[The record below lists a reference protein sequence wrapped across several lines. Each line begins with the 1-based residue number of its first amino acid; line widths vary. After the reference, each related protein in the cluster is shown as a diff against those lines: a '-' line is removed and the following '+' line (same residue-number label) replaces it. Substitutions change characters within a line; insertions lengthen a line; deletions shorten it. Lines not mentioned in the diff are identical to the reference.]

1 MRRRIL
7 AVACFTLCA
16 LLPLRA
22 QEQKPQN
29 DAPGTAVP
37 GKEMPGNDTPGN
49 DVPGVSS
56 PSAAVPAASP
66 DTPSPEVKTP
76 DTTKPEAKAP
86 EAKAPEAKTPLMQM
100 PMPMNDAGMREMTGG
115 NADGA
120 AHAMRSMED
129 RQMNMGPHMKMT
141 TLRDLKPGDQEKAD
155 EVAAAARRAA
165 EKYTDYKVALA
176 DGFRIFLPNLPQKQY
191 HFTNYRYAFEA
202 AISFNPE
209 HPTSLL
215 YEKNGSDYK
224 LIGVMYTAPK
234 NANWSEL
241 DQRIPLSIAQWHA
254 HINMC
259 LPPAERRNEAW
270 GPKAKFG
277 LLGSITTKDECEVAG
292 GKFMP
297 QIFGWMVHVYPFEQK
312 TEDIWSVGRQ
322 AHMD

>member
-7 AVACFTLCA
+7 ALAWLVPCA
-16 LLPLRA
+16 LLPLSA
-22 QEQKPQN
+22 QEQTSQ
-29 DAPGTAVP
+29 D
-37 GKEMPGNDTPGN
+37 EMPGMSSPAPDTP
-49 DVPGVSS
+49 
-56 PSAAVPAASP
+56 PAASP
-66 DTPSPEVKTP
+66 DSPRPEP
-76 DTTKPEAKAP
+76 ARPETKM
-86 EAKAPEAKTPLMQM
+86 PEAKTPEVK
-100 PMPMNDAGMREMTGG
+100 MNDADMRAMAGM
-115 NADGA
+115 NNDGT
-120 AHAMRSMED
+120 AHAMRSMQD
-129 RQMNMGPHMKMT
+129 RQMDPGPHMKMT

-155 EVAAAARRAA
+155 AVVAGARRAA

-176 DGFRIFLPNLPQKQY
+176 DGFKVFLPNLPQRQY

-202 AISFNPE
+202 AISFNPD

-215 YEKNGSDYK
+215 YEKHGDDYK

-234 NANWSEL
+234 NANWNEL

-259 LPPAERRNEAW
+259 IPPEDKRNEAW
-270 GPKAKFG
+270 GRNAKFG
-277 LLGSITTKDECEVAG
+277 LAGSITTRDECDAAG

-312 TEDIWSVGRQ
+312 PEDIWSVGRQ

>member
-7 AVACFTLCA
+7 ALVCLMLCT

-22 QEQKPQN
+22 QEQKPQS
-29 DAPGTAVP
+29 
-37 GKEMPGNDTPGN
+37 DTPGN
-49 DVPGVSS
+49 DMPGHDMPVTTN
-56 PSAAVPAASP
+56 PSAVVPAASP
-66 DTPSPEVKTP
+66 DTPDPEAKTP
-76 DTTKPEAKAP
+76 DSTKPDAKAP
-86 EAKAPEAKTPLMQM
+86 EAKAPEAKTPAMQ
-100 PMPMNDAGMREMTGG
+100 MPMNDAGMREMTGG

-129 RQMNMGPHMKMT
+129 RQMNTGPHMKMT
-141 TLRDLKPGDQEKAD
+141 TLRDLKPGDQEKAG

-176 DGFRIFLPNLPQKQY
+176 DGFKIFLPNLPQKQY

-234 NANWSEL
+234 NANWNEL

-277 LLGSITTKDECEVAG
+277 LLGSITTKDECETAG

-312 TEDIWSVGRQ
+312 TEDVWSAGRQ